1 MSLKRL
7 PRQSEI
13 ILKNNLFFLN
23 SGSVQFQSVSKQ
35 VYQGTVDEELKFIT
49 YVDQATEDLKEIR
62 IADSV
67 KKAHIPSGGKV
78 RIVCSW
84 KISMYRN
91 N

>member
-1 MSLKRL
+1 MFF
-7 PRQSEI
+7 E
-13 ILKNNLFFLN
+13 NNY
-23 SGSVQFQSVSKQ
+23 SGSVLFQSVSKQ

-78 RIVCSW
+78 LNICPFHGQRTHGA
-84 KISMYRN
+84 KETN
-91 N
+91 